1 MSDDAVDP
9 VLAPYRTLEEP
20 GSDYICCMAMFPRY
34 RGRGAGRHLL
44 RLAEEHARQLGMD
57 KVSLIVFE
65 QNTGAKALYE
75 REGSVEKMRV
85 PVVSHPL
92 IHHDGDAL
100 LMVKELGDE
109 YLA

>member
-1 MSDDAVDP
+1 
-9 VLAPYRTLEEP
+9 
-20 GSDYICCMAMFPRY
+20 
-34 RGRGAGRHLL
+34 
-44 RLAEEHARQLGMD
+44 
-57 KVSLIVFE
+57 
-65 QNTGAKALYE
+65 
-75 REGSVEKMRV
+75 MRV